1 MLDSSE
7 FKYEKYKDSRVT
19 SRPGFTVG
27 QSGPLLM
34 ATHQSTG
41 KKYLVK
47 HTHPHNAVN
56 EYVACWLAER
66 MGVPTPKASLLTPN
80 RAFSTK
86 YAVAIEYLDGLRRF
100 EKDHVAKNLRA
111 DLIAQFAL
119 CLMLR
124 LDDLIQLSCTDEH
137 IYSYDFSE
145 GFNNVEMRYLLGA
158 GEGLTTYFLS
168 LRFQQF
174 KSVTESTDF
183 DIPKLALEFSLDP
196 EELKNGMI
204 AVVKRAA
211 LITND
216 DLDELSNEIMKMYPK
231 AIAEYYQECIRA
243 IREKAKSL
251 E

>member
-1 MLDSSE
+1 M
-7 FKYEKYKDSRVT
+7 
-19 SRPGFTVG
+19 
-27 QSGPLLM
+27 
-34 ATHQSTG
+34 
-41 KKYLVK
+41 
-47 HTHPHNAVN
+47 
-56 EYVACWLAER
+56 
-66 MGVPTPKASLLTPN
+66 
-80 RAFSTK
+80 
-86 YAVAIEYLDGLRRF
+86 
-100 EKDHVAKNLRA
+100 
-111 DLIAQFAL
+111 
-119 CLMLR
+119 
-124 LDDLIQLSCTDEH
+124 
-137 IYSYDFSE
+137 
-145 GFNNVEMRYLLGA
+145 
-158 GEGLTTYFLS
+158 TYFLS

-216 DLDELSNEIMKMYPK
+216 DLDDLSNEIMKMYPK